1 MTKEKIRKILIA
13 LPTWT
18 FTTIVFVAILYLTL
32 MPDPLPDNDIEL
44 FPHADKVVHAIM
56 FGGMYFVAYFDRYRQ
71 KLKRTSEGNVSV
83 YYVIAVALSVVA
95 FGGVIELAQS
105 AMGAGRS
112 ADWLDFAADTA
123 GVILSMVIS
132 PWVTQQLLGKAATRK

>member
-1 MTKEKIRKILIA
+1 MKEKIRNALTA
-13 LPTWT
+13 LPMWT
-18 FTTIVFVAILYLTL
+18 FTVIVFVAILYLTL

-56 FGGMYFVAYFDRYRQ
+56 FGGMYFVVYFDRYRQ
-71 KLKRTSEGNVSV
+71 VLRRGGEGSVSRRFTMT
-83 YYVIAVALSVVA
+83 VALSVVA
-95 FGGVIELAQS
+95 FGGIIELIQS

-123 GVILSMVIS
+123 GVILSMSVS
-132 PWVTQQLLGKAATRK
+132 PWVTQRLLGKTASRQ